1 MRKIIT
7 MSVAALL
14 CGISWQSLAETL
26 AIKPDAPA
34 SYTVKQGDTLWA
46 ISGLYLAKPWLWPQ
60 LWKLN
65 PQVANPH
72 LIFPGD
78 VLTLSYDEN
87 GQPVLALNDKAIKVH
102 PQQAGTESAGSPHG
116 GIRKLSPQVR
126 TSLKHTEAITTV
138 PLEMIRPYLTYQQAL
153 SEAQID
159 SLPYVLGADDHI
171 KNAVSGHILYVRG
184 TLPDNEA
191 YGIYRKG
198 KAYIDPATDEVLGYE
213 TILVGTARVFR
224 AGDGSA
230 AQPAAVRV
238 LDVKR
243 EIKQGDRLIP
253 AADGQNLPAFFS
265 MRKPADQLS
274 GVIIDTTSDL
284 REFST
289 WDIVVL
295 NKGEQ
300 DQIKPGYMY
309 GIYRQSPAVVDSG
322 SGPVYLADA
331 SKYQKLMGGIDGER
345 ITMPQEAI
353 GELMVFKVAE
363 RSSFAIVTGTKKPIR
378 VGDTISNL

>member
-14 CGISWQSLAETL
+14 CGMSWQSLAEVL
-26 AIKPDAPA
+26 AVKPNAPA
-34 SYTVKQGDTLWA
+34 SYTVKQGDTLWD
-46 ISGLYLAKPWLWPQ
+46 ISALYLTKPWLWPQ

-78 VLTLSYDEN
+78 VLTLSFDAQ
-87 GQPVLALNDKAIKVH
+87 GQPLLSLNDKAVKV
-102 PQQAGTESAGSPHG
+102 SPGAADAADSG

-126 TSLKHTEAITTV
+126 TTMKRTAAVTTL

-153 SEAQID
+153 SGEQID
-159 SLPYVLGADDHI
+159 QLPYVLGADDHV
-171 KNAVSGHILYVRG
+171 KNAVAGHILYVRG
-184 TLPDNEA
+184 ALAEQDA

-198 KAYIDPATDEVLGYE
+198 KAYTEPSSGEVLGYE

-230 AQPAAVRV
+230 QQPAAVRV

-253 AADGQNLPAFFS
+253 AADGQNLPAFFF
-265 MRKPADQLS
+265 MRKPAVSAPGL
-274 GVIIDTTSDL
+274 IIDTTSEL

-295 NKGEQ
+295 NKGQQ
-300 DQIKPGYMY
+300 DHVEPGYMY
-309 GIYRQSPAVVDSG
+309 GIYRQSPGVVDSAK
-322 SGPVYLADA
+322 GPVYIADA
-331 SKYQKLMGGIDGER
+331 SKYQKLMGGVDGET
-345 ITMPQEAI
+345 ITMPQEPI

-363 RSSFAIVTGTKKPIR
+363 RTSFAIVTGTKKPIR
-378 VGDTISNL
+378 VGDSIGDL

>member
-7 MSVAALL
+7 TSVAALL
-14 CGISWQSLAETL
+14 CALSWYNQAEVLAV
-26 AIKPDAPA
+26 KPDAPA
-34 SYTVKQGDTLWA
+34 SYTVKRGDTLWD

-65 PQVANPH
+65 PQVVNPH

-78 VLTLSYDEN
+78 VLTLTFDDK
-87 GQPVLALNDKAIKVH
+87 GQPILSLNDKAVKVN
-102 PQQAGTESAGSPHG
+102 PASGDAAGGS
-116 GIRKLSPQVR
+116 GIRKLLPQVR
-126 TSLKHTEAITTV
+126 TTMKRTEAVTTV

-153 SEAQID
+153 SGEQID
-159 SLPYVLGADDHI
+159 SLPYILGADDHV
-171 KNAVSGHILYVRG
+171 KNAVSDHILYVRG
-184 TLPDNEA
+184 ALTEREA

-198 KAYIDPATDEVLGYE
+198 KAYVEPVSGEVLGYE

-230 AQPAAVRV
+230 QQPAAVRV
-238 LDVKR
+238 VDVKR

-253 AADGQNLPAFFS
+253 ATEGQNLPAFFY
-265 MRKPADQLS
+265 MRKPAVSQQGL
-274 GVIIDTTSDL
+274 IIDTTSEL

-295 NKGEQ
+295 NKGQ
-300 DQIKPGYMY
+300 ADQIEPGYMY
-309 GIYRQSPAVVDSG
+309 GIYRQSPGVVDSAK
-322 SGPVYLADA
+322 GPVYLADA
-331 SKYQKLMGGIDGER
+331 SKYQKLLGGIDGEQ
-345 ITMPQEAI
+345 INMPQEAI

-363 RSSFAIVTGTKKPIR
+363 RTSFAIVTGTKKPIR
-378 VGDTISNL
+378 VGDSIGDL

>member
-1 MRKIIT
+1 
-7 MSVAALL
+7 
-14 CGISWQSLAETL
+14 
-26 AIKPDAPA
+26 
-34 SYTVKQGDTLWA
+34 
-46 ISGLYLAKPWLWPQ
+46 
-60 LWKLN
+60 
-65 PQVANPH
+65 
-72 LIFPGD
+72 
-78 VLTLSYDEN
+78 
-87 GQPVLALNDKAIKVH
+87 
-102 PQQAGTESAGSPHG
+102 
-116 GIRKLSPQVR
+116 
-126 TSLKHTEAITTV
+126 
-138 PLEMIRPYLTYQQAL
+138 
-153 SEAQID
+153 
-159 SLPYVLGADDHI
+159 
-171 KNAVSGHILYVRG
+171 
-184 TLPDNEA
+184 
-191 YGIYRKG
+191 
-198 KAYIDPATDEVLGYE
+198 
-213 TILVGTARVFR
+213 VFR